1 MAPLTKKQLE
11 RNRKGGIALRN
22 KYGMEYL
29 RQMGKRGGQTTSRR
43 VRRGRRALEKEEQMT
58 SHLPIVPVNC
68 RCVMINLDTEHKD
81 EERLT
86 THQARKT
93 V

>member
-43 VRRGRRALEKEEQMT
+43 VRRGRRAIESLARERATEPTEQGSTQMLPQEEPGPPRTIQVKRAT
-58 SHLPIVPVNC
+58 
-68 RCVMINLDTEHKD
+68 R
-81 EERLT
+81 
-86 THQARKT
+86 T

>member
-29 RQMGKRGGQTTSRR
+29 RQMGKRGGQRTSELVKRGARR
-43 VRRGRRALEKEEQMT
+43 TKQEE
-58 SHLPIVPVNC
+58 S
-68 RCVMINLDTEHKD
+68 R
-81 EERLT
+81 
-86 THQARKT
+86 T